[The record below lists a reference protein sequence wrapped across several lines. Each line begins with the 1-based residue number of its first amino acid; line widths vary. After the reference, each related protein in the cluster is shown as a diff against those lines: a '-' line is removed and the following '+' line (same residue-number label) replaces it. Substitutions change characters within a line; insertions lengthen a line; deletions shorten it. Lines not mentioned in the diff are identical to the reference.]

1 MGPKNGLIL
10 TLLCWAAGEVAAYP
24 PWDFSWGAQ
33 ADPHAWSWVEDP
45 HSRAISSQQPVMVQ
59 CQEAQLV
66 VTAHRDLFG
75 TGRLINAADLTLG
88 PAACK
93 YSSLNPAHNTV
104 TFIAGLHECGSV
116 VQVRWSPFQSSPCHP
131 TTTEQ
136 LQAAPL
142 RTGHSL
148 RCRGGGGLW
157 VLDPEEHLRGRTSGY
172 FPQSKAF
179 FPKTALPFPSDTCQ
193 RCRPPPPS
201 DPFHSYFGPFN
212 SWRREWGFFSIPFSP
227 TFPPPFFGFP
237 QRFPVGKGWICG
249 LVVVGGG
256 VSSLPASQ
264 HFSPQIT
271 PDSLIYRTLLN
282 YDPSPASN
290 PVIIRS
296 NPAVIPI
303 ECHYP
308 RRENVSSNAIRPTW
322 APFSSTLSAEERLVF
337 SLRLMNEDWSAER
350 PFTGFQLGDVLN
362 IQAEVGTESHV
373 PLRLFVDS
381 CVAALSPGTD
391 SSPHYTIIDFNG
403 CLVDGRSDDTSSAFI
418 TPRPQEDVL
427 RFSIDVFRFAGDT
440 RNLIYIT
447 CHLKVTPADQ
457 APDPLNK
464 ACSFNKA
471 RNTWSPVE
479 GTRDICSCCEMGNC
493 ESPALSRRL
502 NPLEQWPGRRFR
514 RHDANGKEAEADVVI
529 GPVLLSRDPGAVGE
543 RQEGGQG
550 GVTAVPAMGTGLI
563 CVAASMGLAGVAL
576 AIGVGRRRCAHA
588 SA

>member
-1 MGPKNGLIL
+1 PKSSLIL

-24 PWDFSWGAQ
+24 PWDFSWGDPASRGAR

-45 HSRAISSQQPVMVQ
+45 QSRAISSQQPVMVQ

-66 VTAHRDLFG
+66 VTVHRDLFG
-75 TGRLINAADLTLG
+75 TGRLVNAADLTLG

-93 YSSLNPAHNTV
+93 HSSLNHAHNTV
-104 TFIAGLHECGSV
+104 TFTAGLHECGSIV
-116 VQVRWSPFQSSPCHP
+116 
-131 TTTEQ
+131 
-136 LQAAPL
+136 
-142 RTGHSL
+142 
-148 RCRGGGGLW
+148 
-157 VLDPEEHLRGRTSGY
+157 
-172 FPQSKAF
+172 
-179 FPKTALPFPSDTCQ
+179 
-193 RCRPPPPS
+193 
-201 DPFHSYFGPFN
+201 
-212 SWRREWGFFSIPFSP
+212 
-227 TFPPPFFGFP
+227 
-237 QRFPVGKGWICG
+237 
-249 LVVVGGG
+249 
-256 VSSLPASQ
+256 
-264 HFSPQIT
+264 QIT

-350 PFTGFQLGDVLN
+350 PFTGFQLGDILN

-391 SSPHYTIIDFNG
+391 SSPHYAIIDFNG

-418 TPRPQEDVL
+418 TPRPREDVL
-427 RFSIDVFRFAGDT
+427 RFRIDVFRFAGDA

-471 RNTWSPVE
+471 RNTWAPVE
-479 GTRDICSCCEMGNC
+479 GTRDICSCCETGNC
-493 ESPALSRRL
+493 ESPQLSRRL
-502 NPLEQWPGRRFR
+502 NPLEQWPSRRFR
-514 RHDANGKEAEADVVI
+514 RHDANGKEDEADVVI
-529 GPVLLSRDPGAVGE
+529 GPVFLSRDLGAVGE
-543 RQEGGQG
+543 QQEGGQG
-550 GVTAVPAMGTGLI
+550 ESPPAVALVGLGLI
-563 CVAASMGLAGVAL
+563 CVAAGMGLVGVVL
-576 AIGVGRRRCAHA
+576 AVAVGRRMCARA